1 MATLP
6 HNPDQGD
13 FETAATTK
21 SSTSTRAPTKAP
33 RVRRDKVTS
42 HESFLTY
49 GNGRWWKTA
58 IAISVVSF
66 ATYFLI
72 DVEPRH
78 NGGSWYGYTMGTIG
92 FGLILWLTLLGV
104 RKRAMTPGRW
114 SLKAWTSAHVYL
126 GLSLIVIG
134 TLHTGFQ
141 LGWNVHTLAWT
152 LMMLVILSGLFGI
165 YVYATLPKAL
175 SQNRYD
181 EDGAITEKVMIEQM
195 KQLDRQ
201 IHDAAQPL
209 DPEAAAIVERS
220 LGEDAFAGSF
230 WKRARNRYPGDLT
243 RIAMTELRKLRNF
256 RPRTDD
262 DPFERVETLLTK
274 KEALLAKLRRHLQLK
289 SWLQAWLYIHVPAT
303 FALIAALTAHVIS
316 VFFYW

>member
-21 SSTSTRAPTKAP
+21 GSTSTVKPNKAP

-42 HESFLTY
+42 HESFLNY

-58 IAISVVSF
+58 IAISVISF

-72 DVEPRH
+72 DVQPRH

-92 FGLILWLTLLGV
+92 FGLILWLTMLGV

-126 GLSLIVIG
+126 GLSLIVIA

-141 LGWNVHTLAWT
+141 LGWNVHTLAWS
-152 LMMLVILSGLFGI
+152 LMMIVILSGLFGI
-165 YVYATLPKAL
+165 YVYATLPKAM

-201 IHDAAQPL
+201 IHDSAQPL
-209 DPEAAAIVERS
+209 DPEAAAIVEKC
-220 LGEDAFAGSF
+220 LGEDVFAGSF
-230 WKRARNRYPGDLT
+230 WKRARNSYPGDLT

>member
-21 SSTSTRAPTKAP
+21 NSTSTVKPNKAP

-58 IAISVVSF
+58 IVICVICF

-72 DVEPRH
+72 DVQPRH
-78 NGGSWYGYTMGTIG
+78 NGGSWYGYTLGTIG
-92 FGLILWLTLLGV
+92 FGLILWLTMLGV

-126 GLSLIVIG
+126 GLSLIVIA

-141 LGWNVHTLAWT
+141 LGWNVHTLAWS
-152 LMMLVILSGLFGI
+152 LMMIVILSGLFGI

-201 IHDAAQPL
+201 LHDAAQPL
-209 DPEAAAIVERS
+209 DPEAAAIVEKC

-230 WKRARNRYPGDLT
+230 WKRVRNSYPGDLT

>member
-21 SSTSTRAPTKAP
+21 SSTSTRTPNKAP

-58 IAISVVSF
+58 IAICLICF

-72 DVEPRH
+72 DIKPRH
-78 NGGSWYGYTMGTIG
+78 NGGSWYGYTLGTIG

-126 GLSLIVIG
+126 GLSLIVIA

-141 LGWNVHTLAWT
+141 LGWNVHTLAYM
-152 LMMLVILSGLFGI
+152 LMMIVILSGLFGI

-220 LGEDAFAGSF
+220 LGEDVFAGSF
-230 WKRARNRYPGDLT
+230 WKRARNSYPGDLT

>member
-21 SSTSTRAPTKAP
+21 NSTSSVKPNKAP

-58 IAISVVSF
+58 IVISVVSF

-72 DVEPRH
+72 DVQPRH

-92 FGLILWLTLLGV
+92 FGLILWLTMLGV
-104 RKRAMTPGRW
+104 RKRAMTAGRW

-126 GLSLIVIG
+126 GLSLIVIA

-141 LGWNVHTLAWT
+141 LGWNVHTLAWS
-152 LMMLVILSGLFGI
+152 LMMIVILSGLFGI

-175 SQNRYD
+175 SANRYD

-209 DPEAAAIVERS
+209 DREAAAIVEKC
-220 LGEDAFAGSF
+220 LGEDVFAGSF
-230 WKRARNRYPGDLT
+230 WKRVRNSYPGDLT
-243 RIAMTELRKLRNF
+243 RIAMTQLRKLRNF

-303 FALIAALTAHVIS
+303 FALIAALSAHVIS

>member
-13 FETAATTK
+13 FETAATTR
-21 SSTSTRAPTKAP
+21 SSTSTAKPNKAP

-58 IAISVVSF
+58 IVISVVSF

-72 DVEPRH
+72 DVQPRH

-92 FGLILWLTLLGV
+92 FGLILWLTMLGV

-126 GLSLIVIG
+126 GLSLIVIA

-141 LGWNVHTLAWT
+141 LGWNVHTLAWS

-201 IHDAAQPL
+201 IHDASQPL
-209 DPEAAAIVERS
+209 DPEAAAIVEKC
-220 LGEDAFAGSF
+220 LGEDVFAGSF
-230 WKRARNRYPGDLT
+230 WKRARNSYPGDLT

-303 FALIAALTAHVIS
+303 FALIAALSAHVIS

>member
-6 HNPDQGD
+6 HHPDQGD

-21 SSTSTRAPTKAP
+21 SSTSTAKPTKAP

-49 GNGRWWKTA
+49 ANGRWWKTA
-58 IAISVVSF
+58 LVICVICF

-72 DVEPRH
+72 DIQPRH
-78 NGGSWYGYTMGTIG
+78 NGGSWYGYTLGTIG

-126 GLSLIVIG
+126 GLSLIVIA

-141 LGWNVHTLAWT
+141 LGWNVHTLAYS
-152 LMMLVILSGLFGI
+152 LMMIVILSGLFGI

-209 DPEAAAIVERS
+209 DPQAAAIVERS
-220 LGEDAFAGSF
+220 LGEDVFAGSF
-230 WKRARNRYPGDLT
+230 WKRARNSYPGDLT

>member
-21 SSTSTRAPTKAP
+21 SSTSTRTPNKAP

-72 DVEPRH
+72 DIQPRH
-78 NGGSWYGYTMGTIG
+78 NGGSWYGYTLGTIG

-126 GLSLIVIG
+126 GLSLIVIA

-141 LGWNVHTLAWT
+141 LGWNVHTLAWS
-152 LMMLVILSGLFGI
+152 LMMIVILSGLFGI

>member
-21 SSTSTRAPTKAP
+21 NSTSSVKPNKAP

-58 IAISVVSF
+58 IVISVVSF

-72 DVEPRH
+72 DVQPRH

-92 FGLILWLTLLGV
+92 FGLILWLTMLGV

-126 GLSLIVIG
+126 GLSLIVIA

-141 LGWNVHTLAWT
+141 LGWNVHTLAWS
-152 LMMLVILSGLFGI
+152 LMMIVILSGLFGI

-209 DPEAAAIVERS
+209 DPEAAAIVEKC
-220 LGEDAFAGSF
+220 LGEDVFAGSF
-230 WKRARNRYPGDLT
+230 WKRVRNSYPGDLT

-303 FALIAALTAHVIS
+303 FALIAALSAHVIS